1 MLSLCACLDRA
12 VARPAPPPG
21 TKPVAS
27 SRAAAPGW
35 EIFSNANQVNALA
48 SHGGRLYAATSGGVA
63 AWDLATGRLV
73 RNPERDEIPL
83 FAPVDERLIVELAS
97 RSTK

>member
-1 MLSLCACLDRA
+1 MRDASHR
-12 VARPAPPPG
+12 VPAPITSKAIATASPSARNFLVIREAMEVTPEPPPYLERD
-21 TKPVAS
+21 KDAV
-27 SRAAAPGW
+27 
-35 EIFSNANQVNALA
+35 
-48 SHGGRLYAATSGGVA
+48 
-63 AWDLATGRLV
+63 TGRLV